1 LVPDMAVK
9 SILTQQELGIL
20 RGNWITKVQEYD
32 LYIKPTKLVRGKG
45 LCQLMAENK
54 DPEAPEEQAAQ
65 VDGEQGELEK
75 IDSLPMVL
83 FVATN
88 DE

>member
-1 LVPDMAVK
+1 
-9 SILTQQELGIL
+9 ELGSL
-20 RGNWITKVQEYD
+20 RGNWIVKVQEYD
-32 LYIKPTKLVRGKG
+32 LDIRPTKLVRGKG

-54 DPEAPEEQAAQ
+54 DSEVPEEKADHI
-65 VDGEQGELEK
+65 DGEQNELEK
-75 IDSLPMVL
+75 VDSLPMVL